1 MSRQRHILI
10 VDDDEPV
17 LLAMAEYFTHRGF
30 TVNCARNVREAETLL
45 AANHFATVITDLQLT
60 AGNDRQGFDLIT
72 YIRQRRLSVCT
83 IL

>member
-17 LLAMAEYFTHRGF
+17 LLAMAEYFTHHGF
-30 TVNCARNVREAETLL
+30 TVHCARNVWEAETLL
-45 AANHFATVITDLQLT
+45 AANHCATVITDLQLS

-72 YIRQRRLSVCT
+72 TYASGGYPCALSY
-83 IL
+83 